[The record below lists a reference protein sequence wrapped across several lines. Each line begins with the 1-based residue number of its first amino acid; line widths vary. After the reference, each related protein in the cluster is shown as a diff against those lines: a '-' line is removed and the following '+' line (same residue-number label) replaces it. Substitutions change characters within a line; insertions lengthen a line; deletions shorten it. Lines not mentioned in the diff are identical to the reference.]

1 MSYNYIAI
9 EGNIGAGKS
18 TLANLLAKHY
28 NATLVLE
35 EFADNVFLP
44 KFYNEP
50 ARYALPLELSFLT
63 DRYRQLKQLHSD
75 NNTAN
80 KKIIADYTLIKSDLF
95 AQVNLEEQ
103 EYALFQNIFGII
115 NPNLPHPDLL
125 IYLDAPILKLQDNIH
140 KRGRAYEQSIPDEYL
155 AKVQSVYQQYLKQT
169 SIKTIIIDTIQ
180 EDFITNPTSIKNLL
194 SVLDGQE

>member
-18 TLANLLAKHY
+18 TLTNLLAKHY
-28 NATLVLE
+28 NTTLVLE

-44 KFYNEP
+44 KFYDEP
-50 ARYALPLELSFLT
+50 ARYALPLELSFLM

-75 NNTAN
+75 NTAN
-80 KKIIADYTLIKSDLF
+80 KKVIADYTLIKSDLF

-103 EYALFQNIFGII
+103 EYALFQNIFSII

-125 IYLDAPILKLQDNIH
+125 IYLDAPISKLQDNIH
-140 KRGRAYEQSIPDEYL
+140 KRGRAYEQSISDEYL
-155 AKVQSVYQQYLKQT
+155 AKVQSVYRQYLKQT
-169 SIKTIIIDTIQ
+169 SIKTITIDITQ
-180 EDFITNPTSIKNLL
+180 EDFIANPASIKKLL